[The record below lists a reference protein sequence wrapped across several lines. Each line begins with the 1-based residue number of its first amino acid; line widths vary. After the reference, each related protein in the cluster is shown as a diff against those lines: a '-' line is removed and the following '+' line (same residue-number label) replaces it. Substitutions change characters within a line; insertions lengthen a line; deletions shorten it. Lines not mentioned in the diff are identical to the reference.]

1 MDILSFHLRGKMA
14 HFRKYYSNSSAL
26 SYWVP
31 PRTTIIG
38 ILAGLLGMERNT
50 YYEHFSLA
58 ECQIA
63 LALCSPLKKTMQKM
77 NLLMIKSPND
87 LNGSAD
93 YHSQTATEF
102 IIPLDLVNGYVDY
115 KIWIHHKNK
124 SIQHALLKLLSSENK
139 SFYYSKGISL
149 ALGSAQ
155 NLGWLE
161 TDKIYHGEP
170 VLRADEKQHINT
182 VIAVK
187 DLKKLEFV
195 TDRSV
200 NYLKED
206 LPLEFDSKR
215 QLTPKGKGEFIINA
229 TGEGI
234 WGCADR
240 LVQLENGEIIAW
252 MH

>member
-1 MDILSFHLRGKMA
+1 MDILAFHLRGKMA

-38 ILAGLLGMERNT
+38 IIAGLLGLERDS
-50 YYEHFSLA
+50 YYEQFSLH
-58 ECQIA
+58 ECHIA

-77 NLLMIKSPND
+77 NLLMIKNSND

-102 IIPLDLVNGYVDY
+102 IIPLNLINGYIDY
-115 KIWIHHKNK
+115 KVWIHHQNQNIQKN
-124 SIQHALLKLLSSENK
+124 LFNLLSPENE
-139 SFYYSKGISL
+139 SFYRSQGIAI

-155 NLGWLE
+155 NLGWID
-161 TDKIYHGEP
+161 TDRVYQGEP
-170 VLRADEKQHINT
+170 LPATEEKHHISTVVAARDLIHLDFATGRAH
-182 VIAVK
+182 
-187 DLKKLEFV
+187 
-195 TDRSV
+195 

-206 LPLEFDSKR
+206 LPLEFDSQR
-215 QLTPKGKGEFIINA
+215 RLTAQGKGEFIVNA
-229 TGEGI
+229 NGTGI
-234 WGCADR
+234 WGSAKK
-240 LVQLENGEIIAW
+240 LIQLDNGEIIAW